1 MITEEILYTPKQR
14 LIISTHPQLCL
25 LCMASR
31 RKPMAGN
38 VWNDRLKPICTS
50 GLCPQKLR
58 HPYICIFSKKPTFT
72 VRGLCKDA
80 VMDTQYKFSD
90 HKPGP
95 ANARY
100 LQAPHRS
107 YVGPKGWII
116 SKDNTDDKWRMT
128 HYHYTDL
135 TLTMLDSDALP
146 VGRHKWLVENN
157 VCQEGKTSTEIL
169 QISGCQED
177 QFTCDDGKCLEMSQR
192 CNNIEVGK
200 KQLL

>member
-1 MITEEILYTPKQR
+1 MTTEEILCTHKQR
-14 LIISTHPQLCL
+14 LFISIHNYAWFAWQVGKSL
-25 LCMASR
+25 LLAMFGMTDLNQFASQYCAP
-31 RKPMAGN
+31 KN
-38 VWNDRLKPICTS
+38 SNIL
-50 GLCPQKLR
+50 
-58 HPYICIFSKKPTFT
+58 SKKPTFT

-146 VGRHKWLVENN
+146 VGRHKWLGENN
-157 VCQEGKTSTEIL
+157 VCQEGKTHS
-169 QISGCQED
+169 CQHE
-177 QFTCDDGKCLEMSQR
+177 
-192 CNNIEVGK
+192 
-200 KQLL
+200 